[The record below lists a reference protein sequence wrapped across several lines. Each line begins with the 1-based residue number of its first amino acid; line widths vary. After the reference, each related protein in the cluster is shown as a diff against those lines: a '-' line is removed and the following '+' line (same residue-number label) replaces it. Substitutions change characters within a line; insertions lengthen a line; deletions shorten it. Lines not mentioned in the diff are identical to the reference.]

1 RTVPCATTRATSAS
15 SSTVGSTSRSASSP
29 TKKLGGPDLA
39 PQTPQRSEHPG
50 EAVALLDTP
59 TGSWLGGGPDGPF
72 PSPPFGEARAKAR
85 AQTADSAR
93 RVPENPERHCNR

>member
-29 TKKLGGPDLA
+29 TKKLGGPDMA

-59 TGSWLGGGPDGPF
+59 TGSYSEGAPTAPPRPPRDGLRGQKPALRPRILHVAF
-72 PSPPFGEARAKAR
+72 RETPA
-85 AQTADSAR
+85 
-93 RVPENPERHCNR
+93 RHCNR